1 MKGKFITLEG
11 IEGSGKSTSLEDI
24 ANVLDKNSINYILT
38 KEPGSGSL
46 GNDLRSLLLNN
57 DNKISGE
64 VELLLMMAIE
74 RITLIVW

>member
-46 GNDLRSLLLNN
+46 GNDLRSLL
-57 DNKISGE
+57 
-64 VELLLMMAIE
+64 
-74 RITLIVW
+74 

>member
-24 ANVLDKNSINYILT
+24 ANTLDKKSIDYILT
-38 KEPGSGSL
+38 KEPGSGPL

-57 DNKISGE
+57 DNKISSE
-64 VELLLMMAIE
+64 VELLY
-74 RITLIVW
+74 